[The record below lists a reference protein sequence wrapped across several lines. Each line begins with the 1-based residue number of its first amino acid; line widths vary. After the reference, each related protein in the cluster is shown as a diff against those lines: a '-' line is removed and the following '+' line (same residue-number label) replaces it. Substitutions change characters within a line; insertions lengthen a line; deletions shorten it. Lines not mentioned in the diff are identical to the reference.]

1 MEGEKK
7 ISISERGADKN
18 VWDEYSILNDNDCE
32 KGSVDKENSLEWKSF
47 ENGEGSFSRK
57 SSGSTKHDLNG
68 NASSVK
74 RHKHG
79 GEIEVRDSGVETLEV
94 VEDRAKNTKPG
105 DVREELSV
113 VGRASEK
120 GSPEGKGDI
129 LNISKQRYEE
139 HMRKAKCMNGGHE
152 SGKVLGENDE
162 KGQEIQLKKEEN
174 MRRAIKMQ
182 EEEIQ
187 MKNQEILLLR
197 ERISRL
203 EARMKI
209 DGKEYV
215 SECVLRGEEAIR
227 ILEEEIKKERSG
239 FLKKIGEEMEKSK
252 ILMKR
257 VDGLKKIINELVR
270 KIKGMKQ
277 KAEGSKAEGRL

>member
-18 VWDEYSILNDNDCE
+18 VWDEYSILNDSDCE

-57 SSGSTKHDLNG
+57 LPESTKHDLNG
-68 NASSVK
+68 NVSPVK

-79 GEIEVRDSGVETLEV
+79 GEIEGRDSSVETLEV
-94 VEDRAKNTKPG
+94 VEDRAKNTKLS

-139 HMRKAKCMNGGHE
+139 HMRKAKCMNGEHE
-152 SGKVLGENDE
+152 PVKVLGENDE

-239 FLKKIGEEMEKSK
+239 FLKKIGEEMERSK
-252 ILMKR
+252 MLMKR

-277 KAEGSKAEGRL
+277 KTEGLRAEGRL